1 VVTIHSGEQGG
12 GPLELGVAQ
21 QEVVQTELHRRGVS
35 SKAEANIQYIKSE
48 LEALADHGSLGEM
61 AGLDPIQIAL
71 GESGVGD
78 TGPGSLGDL
87 SSLEQ
92 VTKIHKYR
100 KIQFSPG
107 GGRPRLAAGR
117 RPEAARLAR
126 HHDAGGPRGSCDP

>member
-1 VVTIHSGEQGG
+1 MVTIHSGEQGG

-21 QEVVQTELHRRGVS
+21 QEVVQTELHQRGVS

-48 LEALADHGSLGEM
+48 LEALADHGSLSEM

-92 VTKIHKYR
+92 VINTQIHKYTNTQITPYPR
-100 KIQFSPG
+100 RRAASPH
-107 GGRPRLAAGR
+107 R
-117 RPEAARLAR
+117 RTTP
-126 HHDAGGPRGSCDP
+126 